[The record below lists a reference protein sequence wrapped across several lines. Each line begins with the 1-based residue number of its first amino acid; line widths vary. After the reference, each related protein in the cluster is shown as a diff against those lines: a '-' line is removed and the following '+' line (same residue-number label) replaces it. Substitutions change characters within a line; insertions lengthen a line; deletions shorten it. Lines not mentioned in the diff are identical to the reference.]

1 MANYSCI
8 LFDLYGTLLDDSHGM
23 AEREQYRLDNIY
35 TILEKAL
42 YPIKYPALQKAY
54 GQMSMFMAEEQDRT
68 KRSFIPFE
76 QVAYLL
82 KLMKVND
89 LVVFKKV
96 YDCYADAILQIAP
109 KLNHNAE
116 RALALLK
123 ERDRKIGVVSNTGKT
138 PGHILRLLLREL
150 NIMDYFDALVFSDEV
165 GLLKPDPLLF
175 DVAVRRL
182 GSSKK
187 DAVMI
192 GDSKV
197 SDYDGAS
204 AAGLSAHLYQSDEDD
219 LYDLAVRFTG
229 DY

>member
-1 MANYSCI
+1 MAEYSGI
-8 LFDLYGTLLDDSHGM
+8 LFDLYGTLLDDSHGL

-42 YPIKYPALQKAY
+42 YPVKYPALQKAY
-54 GQMSMFMAEEQDRT
+54 GQMAMRMAEEQDRT
-68 KRSFIPFE
+68 KLAFTPFD
-76 QVAYLL
+76 QVACLL
-82 KLMKVND
+82 KLLKVND

-109 KLNHNAE
+109 RLVHNAE

-123 ERDRKIGVVSNTGKT
+123 ERNRKIGVVSNTGKT

-150 NIMDYFDALVFSDEV
+150 NLMDYFDALVFSDEV
-165 GLLKPDPLLF
+165 GLLKPDPLIF

-182 GSSKK
+182 GVSRR

-197 SDYDGAS
+197 TDYDGAT
-204 AAGLSAHLYQSDEDD
+204 AAGVAAHLFRREEDD
-219 LYDLAVRFTG
+219 LYDLAVRLTG